1 MEGHGFLK
9 HFSGDLSIV
18 NGNCEI
24 HKVDRVASFHEY
36 PFEAMITVDCG
47 LKVVPA
53 IIVDM
58 AGSGCGIQIPM
69 MSSIKRQYAAKL
81 TLNSGRNDI
90 SCIPKKILAKSPAG
104 GTPIAVPEICL

>member
-1 MEGHGFLK
+1 MMEGHGFLK
-9 HFSGDLSIV
+9 QFSGDLSIV

-53 IIVDM
+53 IIVNGWVWMRNPDFKD
-58 AGSGCGIQIPM
+58 IINE
-69 MSSIKRQYAAKL
+69 AA
-81 TLNSGRNDI
+81 
-90 SCIPKKILAKSPAG
+90 
-104 GTPIAVPEICL
+104 IC

>member
-36 PFEAMITVDCG
+36 PFEAMIIVDCG

-53 IIVDM
+53 IIVDGWVWM
-58 AGSGCGIQIPM
+58 RNPDSKDIINEAV
-69 MSSIKRQYAAKL
+69 MSY
-81 TLNSGRNDI
+81 
-90 SCIPKKILAKSPAG
+90 
-104 GTPIAVPEICL
+104 